1 MRDAI
6 ELVVALIVLV
16 LLCVAF
22 VHATRDEEPQAMC
35 IGGYT
40 FIKDRDRLHQLI
52 DNEGRGV
59 PCSKEPE

>member
-1 MRDAI
+1 
-6 ELVVALIVLV
+6 VLV